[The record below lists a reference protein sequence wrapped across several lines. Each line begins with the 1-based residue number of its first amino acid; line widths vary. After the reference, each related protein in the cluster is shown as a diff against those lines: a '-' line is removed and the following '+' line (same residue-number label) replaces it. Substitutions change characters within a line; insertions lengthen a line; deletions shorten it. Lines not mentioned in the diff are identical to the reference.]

1 MGSVVSL
8 GAYKASLSNAYPRLY
23 QPGKSIVGSR
33 VVAPGSVW
41 RHTQRNVP
49 YTLASRLLDK
59 IIILGGVEAR
69 RTISVASSWLLAQ
82 ILPVGSAI
90 RLHLSVALPLFSWF
104 GPGCPQVKH
113 SRMGFNCSGCPIY
126 TVLFIH
132 FIFSLSRGNS
142 GFYLC
147 PNTAIKPKCNYS
159 N

>member
-8 GAYKASLSNAYPRLY
+8 GAYKASLSNVCPRLY

-33 VVAPGSVW
+33 VVAPGSAW

-49 YTLASRLLDK
+49 YTLVSRLLDK

-90 RLHLSVALPLFSWF
+90 RLHLSATSGSSSIFLIQASW
-104 GPGCPQVKH
+104 PQVRH
-113 SRMGFNCSGCPIY
+113 SRLQRQRLPHLYCAVYAFHSLIKQRKSWI
-126 TVLFIH
+126 LFV
-132 FIFSLSRGNS
+132 SQ
-142 GFYLC
+142 
-147 PNTAIKPKCNYS
+147 YS
-159 N
+159 NKT